1 MKDAPAGEKVRLALR
16 SQLKV
21 LWRPKNTG
29 VLTEKS
35 INLLSFRYDGGI
47 IYAVNDSSWNIT
59 LADVSLGEYSTT
71 GIVVSP
77 HSRSMIFNSAPPAMA
92 HNKINFTVINDD
104 GNRWGFSAEV
114 N

>member
-1 MKDAPAGEKVRLALR
+1 MKDPQAGEKVRLALR
-16 SQLKV
+16 NQLKV

-29 VLTEKS
+29 VLTEKT
-35 INLLSFRYDGGI
+35 INLLSFRYEGGV

-59 LADVSLGEYSTT
+59 LAKVTFGDYSTT

-77 HSRSMIFNSAPPAMA
+77 HSRRVIFKMTTPEMRN
-92 HNKINFTVINDD
+92 NKINFTVINDE
-104 GNRWGFSAEV
+104 GNRWGFSTVA